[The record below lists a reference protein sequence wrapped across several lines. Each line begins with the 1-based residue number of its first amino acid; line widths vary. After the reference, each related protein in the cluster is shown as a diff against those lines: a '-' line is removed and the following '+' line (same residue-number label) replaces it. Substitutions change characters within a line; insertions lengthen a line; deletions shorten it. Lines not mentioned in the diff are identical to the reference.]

1 MSVKIMSVILMSV
14 NDKVRVFYVHL
25 MSRLRYLLHNLD
37 SSSTYACDCKRDL
50 VFKMQYIVQLIHL
63 NVRKHFLLTV
73 KKY

>member
-1 MSVKIMSVILMSV
+1 MSV
-14 NDKVRVFYVHL
+14 NNKVRVFYVHL

-37 SSSTYACDCKRDL
+37 CSSTYACNCKSVM
-50 VFKMQYIVQLIHL
+50 VFKMQYIVQLMHL